1 MAKYSVNQYPVE
13 TLLSWIKS
21 GEIAIPEIQRPFV
34 WNNSKVRD
42 LLDSLYKGYPVG
54 YIITWRNPDVRLK
67 DGTLSKGKR
76 VLIDGQQRIT
86 ALTAAI
92 VGQEILNRDYK
103 HTKIRIAY
111 NPLAEAGQPVF
122 EVANSAIERNPI
134 WITDVSPILNGTIS
148 LRDARRNY
156 MATNPQVD
164 EDEVEEKINALQSI
178 KNRQIG
184 IIELNDDLDIDTV
197 TEIFIR
203 INQKGVVLSNAD
215 FVMSKIAADQ
225 KYGGNILRKMIDYF
239 CHLLN
244 DKEFLNSIET
254 NDVEFSQSS
263 NYRLIKWIA
272 NKPDNLYCPDYI
284 DVLRTAYTYA
294 FKRGKFS
301 DLVALLSGR
310 DFEKRTN
317 TGEKLP
323 NVA

>member
-1 MAKYSVNQYPVE
+1 M
-13 TLLSWIKS
+13 
-21 GEIAIPEIQRPFV
+21 
-34 WNNSKVRD
+34 
-42 LLDSLYKGYPVG
+42 
-54 YIITWRNPDVRLK
+54 
-67 DGTLSKGKR
+67 
-76 VLIDGQQRIT
+76 
-86 ALTAAI
+86 TAAI

-254 NDVEFSQSS
+254 MMLNFPNPQIIDLS
-263 NYRLIKWIA
+263 NGLPINQTIST
-272 NKPDNLYCPDYI
+272 
-284 DVLRTAYTYA
+284 VLTTLMY
-294 FKRGKFS
+294 
-301 DLVALLSGR
+301 
-310 DFEKRTN
+310 
-317 TGEKLP
+317 
-323 NVA
+323 